1 MKNEGK
7 IAKYLH
13 DSFGWNVR
21 FEDFPEIRKKMP
33 YAILGS
39 AEFELMELEGI
50 KTVAIEPIA
59 ASDLRMNK
67 NIFRAVEKKLQMSAV
82 LILED
87 IDTHQRRS
95 LIECHIS
102 FIIPNKQLYLP
113 SIGAFFNERGLGYK
127 SNMSQELSTVA
138 TALLILQLSEGSLQG
153 KSVTEA
159 AKMMGYSIKTL
170 SLAINELERQEFL
183 SVKLNGRKK
192 LLDFKLTPKDL
203 WKKAYPLMKNPVEKK
218 LFTTD
223 ASLAKEI
230 GVKASDTAL
239 SEISMLTAPNQE
251 VYAVYARDRRLM
263 DLPLNSNDGTIM
275 IEIWKTD
282 PHITS
287 KEGVADIFSLA
298 LTFRDDD
305 DPRIK
310 KEINNIINERL

>member
-21 FEDFPEIRKKMP
+21 FEDIPEIRKKLP

-39 AEFELMELEGI
+39 AELKLMEFEGI
-50 KTVAIEPIA
+50 KAVAIEPVST
-59 ASDLRMNK
+59 SDFRMNK
-67 NIFRAVEKKLQMSAV
+67 KIMQAVEKKLQMPAV

-102 FIIPNKQLYLP
+102 FINPNKQLYLP
-113 SIGAFFNERGLGYK
+113 YIGAFFNERGLGLR

-138 TALLILQLSEGSLQG
+138 TALLILHLSEGSLQG

-159 AKMMGYSIKTL
+159 ANMMGYSIKTL
-170 SLAINELERQEFL
+170 SLAINELVRHEFL
-183 SVKLNGRKK
+183 SIKLNGRRK
-192 LLDFKLTPKDL
+192 LLDFKLSPKDL
-203 WKKAYPLMKNPVEKK
+203 WEKAYPLMKNPVEKRV
-218 LFTTD
+218 FTSD
-223 ASLAKEI
+223 AFLAKKI

-239 SEISMLTAPNQE
+239 SEISMLTAPNQD
-251 VYAVYARDRRLM
+251 VYAVYARDHRLK
-263 DLPLNSNDGTIM
+263 DLPLNSNDGIIM

-282 PHITS
+282 PNITS
-287 KEGVADIFSLA
+287 KEGIADIFSLA
-298 LTFRDDD
+298 LTFKNDD